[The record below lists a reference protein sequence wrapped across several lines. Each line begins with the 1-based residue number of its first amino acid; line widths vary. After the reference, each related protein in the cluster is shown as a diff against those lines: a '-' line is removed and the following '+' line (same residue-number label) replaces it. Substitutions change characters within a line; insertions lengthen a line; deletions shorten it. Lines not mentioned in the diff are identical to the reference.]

1 MTSLPDLATHANL
14 TQCGLPGIHR
24 IPYGLHACHFYQSR
38 QELVDA
44 LVPYFAA
51 GLRSKERCLWVTAPP
66 LPAAEAAQA
75 LAAAWEGVGDAMDQG
90 ALRILD
96 HDRWYADSAR
106 LKGSDVVKL
115 WLEEEQRA
123 LAAGYAGLRIT
134 GNVTF
139 LDQAGW
145 RTFMDYERALSPAFY
160 GSRIVALCTYSL
172 EQCSAQQVVEVT
184 RAHDCSFD
192 RPDLSWQVL
201 SERRD

>member
-1 MTSLPDLATHANL
+1 MADLAIEANHL
-14 TQCGLPGIHR
+14 TECGLPGIHR

-51 GLRSKERCLWVTAPP
+51 GLRSSERCLWITAPP

-75 LAAAWEGVGDAMDQG
+75 LAAAWEGVGDALKTG

-96 HDRWYADSAR
+96 YDNWYADPAG
-106 LKGSDVVKL
+106 LKTADAVQL
-115 WLEEEQRA
+115 WLEEERRA
-123 LAAGYAGLRIT
+123 LAAGYAGLRTT

-139 LDQAGW
+139 LDAPGW
-145 RTFMDYERALSPAFY
+145 RNYMDYERALSPAFY
-160 GSRIVALCTYSL
+160 GSRIVTLCTYSL
-172 EQCSAQQVVEVT
+172 ERCSAQQMVEVM
-184 RAHDCSFD
+184 RAHDCTLD

-201 SERRD
+201 SERRE